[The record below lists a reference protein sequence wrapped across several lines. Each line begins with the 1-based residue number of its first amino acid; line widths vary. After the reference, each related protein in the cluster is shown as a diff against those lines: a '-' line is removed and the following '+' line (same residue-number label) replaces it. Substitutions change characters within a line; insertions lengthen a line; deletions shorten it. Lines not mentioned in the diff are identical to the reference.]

1 MSWRNID
8 SGSPELCGTE
18 LTLSSKDVKTVLS
31 NNLTKPYILTHTF
44 CSVTTEQITYIL
56 DHLLMLLQ
64 NIFNQTLY
72 VTYERTQSM
81 CFCLSEF
88 SLKKMTKN
96 SSFSVWAPNIK
107 KVCHWYITRVYWV
120 NEVNAAFHK
129 INFTSYLLLGV
140 IGNRL
145 RIGYLF
151 HNFRYNF
158 FFEKPDSSHL

>member
-1 MSWRNID
+1 MLSYCLKQKCLEGILILAALNFVAQN
-8 SGSPELCGTE
+8 SLSP
-18 LTLSSKDVKTVLS
+18 SKDVKTVLS
-31 NNLTKPYILTHTF
+31 NNLTKPHILTHTF

-96 SSFSVWAPNIK
+96 SSFSV
-107 KVCHWYITRVYWV
+107 
-120 NEVNAAFHK
+120 
-129 INFTSYLLLGV
+129 
-140 IGNRL
+140 
-145 RIGYLF
+145 
-151 HNFRYNF
+151 
-158 FFEKPDSSHL
+158 